1 MQGWKSPSPSFL
13 RLQKGHENAGK
24 EILSHSSVSCDKG
37 GLVDDLTGLGGADR
51 FDAGQFP
58 AQASKFS
65 RHQHCLMEEPGR
77 IQLKKKSTRTTF
89 QPKGEKKKKKGV
101 NIENTLWNALEY
113 FRNIKE

>member
-1 MQGWKSPSPSFL
+1 M
-13 RLQKGHENAGK
+13 
-24 EILSHSSVSCDKG
+24 SHSSVSCDKG

-58 AQASKFS
+58 AQASKIS

-89 QPKGEKKKKKGV
+89 QPKGEKKKSKKNEKGV
-101 NIENTLWNALEY
+101 NIENTLWNALDY